1 MTAHFAPVLTRL
13 AASADCET
21 QVYTPEDVGCIGW
34 FEFDRAGGVPFH
46 ARMLGLMTTE
56 GEHIT
61 PDAAVDRWGLPWV
74 MGQEAAALDAA
85 QGDGE

>member
-13 AASADCET
+13 AASPIKLEPSDAPHVFRGVDLRLA
-21 QVYTPEDVGCIGW
+21 IG
-34 FEFDRAGGVPFH
+34 AGGVPFH